1 MQKNLI
7 YASMGVVLVLLQIF
21 LFDNIALT
29 SYFHPLIYVAFII
42 LLPLDTKPIW
52 TMLLSAAMGL
62 VIDIMTGMGGLNVIA
77 CTALGFFRP
86 IILSAVSGHS
96 TTGENAITGMH
107 RFTEKIMLWYIIAMV
122 GFHSL
127 IYFTLEALSWDHIF
141 RTLLRLIISDL
152 GAILFIWYFV
162 KLFIEKILKK

>member
-1 MQKNLI
+1 MQKNLT
-7 YASMGVVLVLLQIF
+7 YALMGLTLVLLQIF
-21 LFDNIALT
+21 LFDNIALS

-52 TMLLSAAMGL
+52 TMLLSTAMGL
-62 VIDIMTGMGGLNVIA
+62 VVDVMTGMGGLNVIA

-86 IILSAVSGHS
+86 MILSAVSGHS
-96 TTGENAITGMH
+96 PTGENAITGLH
-107 RFTEKIMLWYIIAMV
+107 RFTEKIMFWYITAMV
-122 GFHSL
+122 FCHSV
-127 IYFTLEALSWDHIF
+127 IYFFLEALSWDHIF
-141 RTLLRLIISDL
+141 RTILRLLVSDI